1 MCTLARLN
9 RRLKHL
15 LFHTLLEQE
24 VHFFETNNPG
34 EKNTVDT

>member
-15 LFHTLLEQE
+15 LFHTFLKQE

-34 EKNTVDT
+34 EKNTVNT